1 MSHFYGVLEGS
12 RGQATRCGTKSSGM
26 GVIAAGWQGAIV
38 THVRYNADKDR
49 DEYRVYLEPWLGAGL
64 GHRRLLAAGVLNATI
79 ADIDKE

>member
-12 RGQATRCGTKSSGM
+12 RGQATRCGTKSSG
-26 GVIAAGWQGAIV
+26 VNVTAAGWQGAIV

-49 DEYRVYLEPWLGAGL
+49 DEYRVYLEPWHGSG
-64 GHRRLLAAGVLNATI
+64 GDRRLLSAGVLNATI

>member
-26 GVIAAGWQGAIV
+26 DVIAAGWQGALV
-38 THVRYNADKDR
+38 THLRYNADQDR
-49 DEYRVYLEPWLGAGL
+49 DEYRVYLEPWYGSG
-64 GHRRLLAAGVLNATI
+64 GHSRLLSTGVLNATI